1 MKKNKIII
9 LLISFLFFL
18 PFSVSALS
26 SSYEDHLNETLS
38 VPKDEE
44 KVNIYFFYAKGC
56 PHCAKEE
63 EFLNLLDERYKGKY
77 NLYSF
82 ETGHN
87 DKNYKLMLKA
97 KEKMGVS
104 VNNGVPFTV
113 IGNDVFQGYDDS
125 TGEKI
130 EIRIKRYLDIITE
143 EESLVN
149 KYKEDIPLLGEI
161 DKKDVSIGLV
171 AIVLGLV
178 DGFNPCAM
186 WILLFLINMLLGMK
200 DKKKML
206 ILGCTFLFVSAFMY
220 FLFMLGIT
228 SILSFLSTRIIR
240 RIIGVV
246 AITIGA
252 FNIYK
257 FIRDRKKEVGCVVV
271 DETKRK
277 KIFTRIK
284 KFTREKNIFIA
295 LIGVVILAISVN
307 AVELACSSVFPAT
320 FAEILAVNNVGGIA
334 RVIYLIIYT
343 IFYMID
349 DLIVFVVA
357 VATLE
362 LSTSSAK
369 YGKYSKVISGLIMLI
384 VGLLLIFKPEWLM
397 LNF

>member
-1 MKKNKIII
+1 MKLNKITI
-9 LLISFLFFL
+9 LFLSFLFFL
-18 PFSVSALS
+18 PFGVNALS
-26 SSYEDHLNETLS
+26 SSYEDVLNEILN

-44 KVNIYFFYAKGC
+44 KVNIYFFYGDGC
-56 PHCAKEE
+56 PHCEE
-63 EFLNLLDERYKGKY
+63 EKAFLKLLDERYKGKY
-77 NLYSF
+77 NLYTF
-82 ETGHN
+82 ETWNN
-87 DKNYKLMLKA
+87 DENGNLLLKA
-97 KEKMGVS
+97 KEKLGVS
-104 VNNGVPFTV
+104 VNKGVPFTV
-113 IGNDVFQGYDDS
+113 IGSDSFQGYSDS
-125 TGEKI
+125 TGKKI
-130 EIRIKRYLDIITE
+130 ETRLKRYLEIITE
-143 EESLVN
+143 EESLVD
-149 KYKEDIPLLGEI
+149 KYKEDIPLIGEI
-161 DKKDVSIGLV
+161 DKKDVSIVLV

-228 SILSFLSTRIIR
+228 SLLSFLSTKLIR

-246 AITIGA
+246 AISIGA
-252 FNIYK
+252 YNVYK
-257 FIRDRKKEVGCVVV
+257 FIRDRKKDVGCEVV

-320 FAEILAVNNVGGIA
+320 FAEILAVNNVNGIA
-334 RVIYLIIYT
+334 RVVYLIVYT
-343 IFYMID
+343 LFYMID
-349 DLIVFVVA
+349 DLIVFIIA
-357 VATLE
+357 IATLE
-362 LSTSSAK
+362 LSTSSTK
-369 YGKYSKVISGLIMLI
+369 YGKYSKVVSGLIMLI

>member
-18 PFSVSALS
+18 PFSVNALS
-26 SSYEDHLNETLS
+26 SSYEDHLNEILN

-63 EFLNLLDERYKGKY
+63 DFLNLLDERYKGKY
-77 NLYSF
+77 NLYTF
-82 ETGHN
+82 ETGYN
-87 DKNYKLMLKA
+87 DDNYKLMLKA
-97 KEKMGVS
+97 KEKLGVS

-113 IGNDVFQGYDDS
+113 IGNDAFQGYDDS

-130 EIRIKRYLDIITE
+130 ETRLKRYLDIITE

-161 DKKDVSIGLV
+161 NKKDVSIGLV

-240 RIIGVV
+240 RIIGIV
-246 AITIGA
+246 AITIGSL
-252 FNIYK
+252 NIYK

-334 RVIYLIIYT
+334 RVVYLIIYT
-343 IFYMID
+343 VFYMID
-349 DLIVFVVA
+349 DLIVFIIA

-369 YGKYSKVISGLIMLI
+369 YGKYSKVISGLIMLM